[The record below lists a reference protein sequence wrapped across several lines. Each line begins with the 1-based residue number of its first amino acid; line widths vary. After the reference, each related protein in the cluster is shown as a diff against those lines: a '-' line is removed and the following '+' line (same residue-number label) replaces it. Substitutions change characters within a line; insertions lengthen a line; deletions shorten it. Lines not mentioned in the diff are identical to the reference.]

1 MKLSNLSEA
10 KMDLSKQL
18 AGAPISWGVCEANG
32 WGYQIDPER
41 VLTEM
46 RECGITATELG
57 PDGYLPQDAKILAS
71 LLAEHGL
78 SLCGAF
84 VPLVLHKRDRLE
96 SSYERAKRQAQ
107 VLAELNAE
115 NFVLATPAEDGDY
128 DNRDPMDANAK
139 AVFAQSLPAIAE
151 IVRSFGLQ
159 MVVHPHAGT
168 MFETPEDIDFLLH
181 ETDVNLC
188 LDTGHVVVGGGKPL
202 DIAMSAGSRI
212 KHVHLKDCDAA
223 AATRI
228 RHGLSTYSVEVKNGM
243 YRPLGRGDAQIAEVI
258 RYLDSIDYRGKLVLE
273 QDVMLGSAP
282 EVGGGPIEAVM
293 ESIDFLKSLV

>member
-1 MKLSNLSEA
+1 
-10 KMDLSKQL
+10 MDLTKQL

-32 WGYQIDPER
+32 WGYQMDPER

-57 PDGYLPQDAKILAS
+57 PDGYLPQDAKELAN
-71 LLAEHGL
+71 LLTDHGL
-78 SLCGAF
+78 NLCGAF
-84 VPLVLHKRDRLE
+84 VPLVLHKRERLE
-96 SSYERAKRQAQ
+96 SSYEHAKRQAQ

-128 DNRDPMDANAK
+128 DNRDPMDASAK
-139 AVFAQSLPAIAE
+139 AVFAESLPAMAQ

-168 MFETPEDIDFLLH
+168 MFETPEDIDFLLR

-188 LDTGHVVVGGGKPL
+188 LDTGHIVVGGGKPL
-202 DIAMSAGSRI
+202 EIATSAGSRI

-223 AATRI
+223 AADRI

-243 YRPLGRGDAQIAEVI
+243 YRPLGQGDAQIAEVI
-258 RYLDSIDYRGKLVLE
+258 RYLDSIDYQGKLVLE

-282 EVGGGPIEAVM
+282 RVGGGPVEAVI

>member
-1 MKLSNLSEA
+1 
-10 KMDLSKQL
+10 MDLSKQL

-46 RECGITATELG
+46 RKCGITATELG
-57 PDGYLPQDAKILAS
+57 PDGYLPQDAKVLAG

-128 DNRDPMDANAK
+128 DNRDPMDASAK
-139 AVFAQSLPAIAE
+139 AVFAESLPAIAE

-168 MFETPEDIDFLLH
+168 MFETPEDIDFLLR

-202 DIAMSAGSRI
+202 DIAISAGSRI

-228 RHGLSTYSVEVKNGM
+228 RDGLSTYSAEVKNGM

-258 RYLDSIDYRGKLVLE
+258 RYLDSIDYQGKLVLE

-282 EVGGGPIEAVM
+282 KVGGGPVEAVI
-293 ESIDFLKSLV
+293 ESIEFLKSLV